1 MAAVTI
7 KNDFGAQENK
17 VCQCFQFFT
26 TKAFDCVDHS
36 KLKNS
41 ERDGNTRPPYLS
53 SETCLWVKNQQ
64 LEPDIEQ
71 LTGSKLGKE

>member
-53 SETCLWVKNQQ
+53 LRNLHIKKQQ
-64 LEPDIEQ
+64 LELDMEHQ
-71 LTGSKLGKE
+71 TG